1 MPPSGGG
8 EQFPSI
14 DSVDLTGA
22 GLPQTPMQEAMS
34 RLSDRA
40 NNAAPV
46 DDGPQGFEASVHKI
60 KEQVLPRL
68 LERVDPEAAASLN
81 KEELTEEF
89 RPIILEVLAELKL
102 TLNRREQFA
111 LEKVLVDELLGFG
124 PLEELLSDPDIT
136 DIMVNGPSQTY
147 IEKKGKL
154 IIAPIQFRDEEHLF
168 QIAQRIVNQVGR
180 RVDQTTPL
188 ADARLKD
195 GSRVNVIVPPLSLRG
210 TAISIRKFSEKPITI
225 DMLKGFGSMS
235 EAMATALKI
244 AGACRMNIVISG
256 GTGSGKTTML
266 NALSK
271 MIDPGERVLT
281 IEDAAELRL
290 QQPHWLPLETRPP
303 NLEGDGAIT
312 IGDLVRNA
320 LRMRPDRIILGEIR
334 GAECFDLLAAMNT
347 GHDGSMCTLHAN
359 NPRECL
365 GRMENM
371 ILMGDIKIPK
381 EAISRQIAESVDL
394 IVQVKRL
401 RDGSR
406 RTTQI
411 TEVIGMEGDV
421 IVTQDLF
428 KFEYRD
434 EDAAELRLQQPHW
447 LPLETRPPNLEG
459 DGAITIGDLVR
470 NALRMRPDRIILGEI
485 RGAECFDLLAAMNT
499 GHDGSMCTLHA
510 NNPRECLGRMEN
522 MILMGDIK
530 IPKEAISRQI
540 AASVDLIVQ
549 VKRLRDGSRRTTQI
563 TEVIGMEGDVI
574 VTQDLFK
581 FEYRDEDADG
591 KINGEWVAGGVR
603 PYTLEKAR
611 QFGFDQ
617 PFLEA
622 CLG

>member
-1 MPPSGGG
+1 MSAFGRKPGSQGARPAFGVAKPMQGGGPAVARDDHSGG
-8 EQFPSI
+8 QFPPL
-14 DSVDLTGA
+14 DPSVLPAMPDLGGPSSGDGDAMNRLHSRSSTDFI
-22 GLPQTPMQEAMS
+22 EAE
-34 RLSDRA
+34 R
-40 NNAAPV
+40 
-46 DDGPQGFEASVHKI
+46 PQGFEQSVHRI

-68 LERVDPEAAASLN
+68 LERVDPEAASTLS
-81 KEELTEEF
+81 KDELTEEF
-89 RPIILEVLAELKL
+89 RPIILEVLAELKI

-124 PLEELLSDPDIT
+124 PLEELLNDADIS
-136 DIMVNGPSQTY
+136 DIMINGPDQTY

-154 IIAPIQFRDEEHLF
+154 TLSGVVFRDEEHLF

-210 TAISIRKFSEKPITI
+210 TAISIRKFSAKPITL
-225 DMLKGFGSMS
+225 DMLRDWNAMS
-235 EAMATALKI
+235 NKMCTALKI

-271 MIDPGERVLT
+271 MIDPSERVLT

-303 NLEGDGAIT
+303 NLEGNGAIT
-312 IGDLVRNA
+312 IGDLVKNA

-334 GAECFDLLAAMNT
+334 GQEAFDLLAAMNT

-359 NPRECL
+359 SPRECL

-381 EAISRQIAESVDL
+381 EAISRQIADSVDL
-394 IVQVKRL
+394 IIQIKRL

-406 RTTQI
+406 RVTSI
-411 TEVIGMEGDV
+411 TEVIGMEGEV
-421 IVTQDLF
+421 IVTQELF
-428 KFEYRD
+428 KFEYLD
-434 EDAAELRLQQPHW
+434 ED
-447 LPLETRPPNLEG
+447 
-459 DGAITIGDLVR
+459 
-470 NALRMRPDRIILGEI
+470 
-485 RGAECFDLLAAMNT
+485 
-499 GHDGSMCTLHA
+499 
-510 NNPRECLGRMEN
+510 
-522 MILMGDIK
+522 K
-530 IPKEAISRQI
+530 
-540 AASVDLIVQ
+540 
-549 VKRLRDGSRRTTQI
+549 
-563 TEVIGMEGDVI
+563 
-574 VTQDLFK
+574 
-581 FEYRDEDADG
+581 DG
-591 KINGEWVAGGVR
+591 KIIGEYRAMGLR

-611 QFGFDQ
+611 MFGFDQ

-622 CLG
+622 CL

>member
-1 MPPSGGG
+1 MSAFGKKPGLAGRGSFGVAKPMTGGSGKKEDPSQTPETPAGG
-8 EQFPSI
+8 EQFPPI
-14 DSVDLTGA
+14 ESVELPGA
-22 GLPQTPMQEAMS
+22 ASAPEPAVNEDAMS
-34 RLSDRA
+34 RLAERS
-40 NNAAPV
+40 NAAA
-46 DDGPQGFEASVHKI
+46 DTGPKVEGFEASVHKI

-68 LERVDPEAAASLN
+68 LERVDPEAASTLS
-81 KEELTEEF
+81 KDELAEEF

-111 LEKVLVDELLGFG
+111 LEKVLVDELLGLG
-124 PLEELLSDPDIT
+124 PLEELLADPEIS
-136 DIMVNGPSQTY
+136 DIMVNGPEQTY
-147 IEKKGKL
+147 IEKGGKL
-154 IIAPIQFRDEEHLF
+154 QLAPIQFRDEEHLL

-210 TAISIRKFSEKPITI
+210 TAMSIRKFSEKPITL
-225 DMLKGFGSMS
+225 DMLKGFGSMNDP
-235 EAMATALKI
+235 MCTALKI
-244 AGACRMNIVISG
+244 CGAARMNIVISG

-303 NLEGDGAIT
+303 NLEGQGAIT
-312 IGDLVRNA
+312 IGDLVKNA

-359 NPRECL
+359 SPRECL

-381 EAISRQIAESVDL
+381 EAISRQIAESVDI

-406 RTTQI
+406 RTTQV

-428 KFEYRD
+428 KFEY
-434 EDAAELRLQQPHW
+434 H
-447 LPLETRPPNLEG
+447 
-459 DGAITIGDLVR
+459 
-470 NALRMRPDRIILGEI
+470 
-485 RGAECFDLLAAMNT
+485 
-499 GHDGSMCTLHA
+499 
-510 NNPRECLGRMEN
+510 
-522 MILMGDIK
+522 
-530 IPKEAISRQI
+530 
-540 AASVDLIVQ
+540 
-549 VKRLRDGSRRTTQI
+549 
-563 TEVIGMEGDVI
+563 
-574 VTQDLFK
+574 
-581 FEYRDEDADG
+581 DEDADG
-591 KINGEWVAGGVR
+591 KIIGDWASSSVR

-611 QFGFDQ
+611 QYGFDQ
-617 PFLEA
+617 PYLEA
-622 CLG
+622 CL

>member
-1 MPPSGGG
+1 MSAFGRKTGLGGAAAARPSFGVARPMKAGDNSAQVPIGVAEPTPLPGSATSGANDDMGGRHA
-8 EQFPSI
+8 
-14 DSVDLTGA
+14 D
-22 GLPQTPMQEAMS
+22 AMS
-34 RLSDRA
+34 RLAERV
-40 NNAAPV
+40 NGVV
-46 DDGPQGFEASVHKI
+46 DNIYQAEGFEASVHKI

-68 LERVDPEAAASLN
+68 LERVDPEAAATLT
-81 KEELTEEF
+81 KDELSEEF
-89 RPIILEVLAELKL
+89 RPIIMEVLAELKV

-111 LEKVLVDELLGFG
+111 LEKVLIDELLGFG
-124 PLEELLSDPDIT
+124 PLEELLNDPDVS
-136 DIMVNGPSQTY
+136 DIMVNGPEQTY

-154 IIAPIQFRDEEHLF
+154 QLAPIRFRDESHLF

-210 TAISIRKFSEKPITI
+210 TAISIRKFSEKPITL
-225 DMLKGFGSMS
+225 DMLRDFGSMS
-235 EAMATALKI
+235 DKMCTALKI

-303 NLEGDGAIT
+303 NLEGQGAIT
-312 IGDLVRNA
+312 IGDLVKNA

-359 NPRECL
+359 SPRECL
-365 GRMENM
+365 GRMEKM

-406 RTTQI
+406 RTTNI

-421 IVTQDLF
+421 IVTQELF
-428 KFEYRD
+428 KFEYLD
-434 EDAAELRLQQPHW
+434 E
-447 LPLETRPPNLEG
+447 
-459 DGAITIGDLVR
+459 
-470 NALRMRPDRIILGEI
+470 
-485 RGAECFDLLAAMNT
+485 
-499 GHDGSMCTLHA
+499 
-510 NNPRECLGRMEN
+510 
-522 MILMGDIK
+522 
-530 IPKEAISRQI
+530 
-540 AASVDLIVQ
+540 
-549 VKRLRDGSRRTTQI
+549 
-563 TEVIGMEGDVI
+563 TE
-574 VTQDLFK
+574 
-581 FEYRDEDADG
+581 DG
-591 KINGEWVAGGVR
+591 KIIGEFRPSGLR

-617 PFLEA
+617 AFLEA
-622 CLG
+622 CL

>member
-1 MPPSGGG
+1 MSAFGKKPGIAGRSSFGVAKPMTGGKPDDNSKTQKPGGG
-8 EQFPSI
+8 EQFPPI
-14 DSVDLTGA
+14 ESVKLPGA
-22 GLPQTPMQEAMS
+22 ASAPAPAVSEDAMT
-34 RLSDRA
+34 RLAERS
-40 NNAAPV
+40 NAAA
-46 DDGPQGFEASVHKI
+46 DTGPKVEGFEASVHKI

-68 LERVDPEAAASLN
+68 LERVDPEAAATLN
-81 KEELTEEF
+81 KEELAEEF
-89 RPIILEVLAELKL
+89 RPIILEVLADLKL

-111 LEKVLVDELLGFG
+111 LEKVLVDELLGLG
-124 PLEELLSDPDIT
+124 PLEELLADPDIS
-136 DIMVNGPSQTY
+136 DIMVNGPEQTY
-147 IEKKGKL
+147 IEKGGKL
-154 IIAPIQFRDEEHLF
+154 QLAPIQFRDEEHLL

-210 TAISIRKFSEKPITI
+210 TAMSIRKFSEKPITL
-225 DMLKGFGSMS
+225 DMLKGFGSMNDP
-235 EAMATALKI
+235 MCTALKI
-244 AGACRMNIVISG
+244 AGAARMNIVISG

-303 NLEGDGAIT
+303 NLEGQGAIT
-312 IGDLVRNA
+312 IGDLVKNA

-359 NPRECL
+359 SPRECL

-381 EAISRQIAESVDL
+381 EAISRQIAESVDI

-406 RTTQI
+406 RTTQV

-428 KFEYRD
+428 KFEYHD
-434 EDAAELRLQQPHW
+434 EDA
-447 LPLETRPPNLEG
+447 EG
-459 DGAITIGDLVR
+459 KIIGDW
-470 NALRMRPDRIILGEI
+470 
-485 RGAECFDLLAAMNT
+485 
-499 GHDGSMCTLHA
+499 
-510 NNPRECLGRMEN
+510 
-522 MILMGDIK
+522 
-530 IPKEAISRQI
+530 
-540 AASVDLIVQ
+540 AS
-549 VKRLRDGSRRTTQI
+549 SS
-563 TEVIGMEGDVI
+563 
-574 VTQDLFK
+574 
-581 FEYRDEDADG
+581 
-591 KINGEWVAGGVR
+591 VR

-611 QFGFDQ
+611 QYGFDQ

-622 CLG
+622 CL